1 MTRTSVVVV
10 AFRSADHLERGLPP
24 VMADPDVGDIVV
36 VDCSSDP
43 RTAEVVAR
51 TGGRVRYVDPGENL
65 GFARGCNLGYR
76 LTGDPVVTF
85 LNPDVLLQRGLGELV
100 KACLTDGSMVA
111 GGGLASGTDESLLL
125 NARRPATLRNE
136 LGRAVLGARASQDRR
151 QFGTATTPVAQ
162 VDGAFLMAARTFLDE
177 LQGFDERFEL
187 YFEDVDLCHRARERG
202 HVVMDTRRYG
212 THAGGASSRTVAA
225 PSYWVFR
232 VSRVRYFAKRAGL
245 PGAGAAVLI
254 SAVELVVRTV
264 TRQPEGWSV
273 RLRALLLGGQELVRP
288 GSVRVL
294 PGKE

>member
-36 VDCSSDP
+36 VDNSSDP
-43 RTAEVVAR
+43 RTAEVVGR
-51 TGGRVRYVDPGENL
+51 TGGRVRYIDPGENL

-76 LTGDPVVTF
+76 STGDPVVTF
-85 LNPDVLLQRGLGELV
+85 LNPDVLLERGLGELV

-111 GGGLASGTDESLLL
+111 GGGLAGGAEAGVLL

-151 QFGTATTPVAQ
+151 PFGTATTPVAQ
-162 VDGAFLMAARTFLDE
+162 VDGALLMASRAFLDE
-177 LQGFDERFEL
+177 LDGFDERFEL
-187 YFEDVDLCHRARERG
+187 YFEDVDLCSRARERG

-225 PSYWVFR
+225 ASYWVFR
-232 VSRVRYFAKRAGL
+232 VSRVRYFAKRAGV
-245 PGAGAAVLI
+245 PGAAAAVLI
-254 SAVELVVRTV
+254 SALELVVRTV

-273 RLRALLLGGQELVRP
+273 RRRALLLAGRELLRP
-288 GSVRVL
+288 GTVRVL
-294 PGKE
+294 SGGG